1 MPTSSRLVI
10 APVLVLATACLTNI
24 GPGTVP
30 VARFDYNQRIA
41 QSWNEQLLLNLVRLR
56 YRDTPYFLEVGTVL
70 AQYQVVGHAA
80 AAASIG
86 VGGGEGSAL
95 GPSIGA
101 DVSESPTITYQP
113 LQGEEF
119 VRRLLQPVPGET
131 LMLLAGSGWSVERLL
146 LCCVNGV
153 NGIWNVP
160 SAAGPTPSVARVD
173 SRFREVARLFR
184 RLQAA
189 GQLQAL
195 PGPGGG
201 TEGTIRLASP
211 DSSEPA
217 DTVTLD
223 SLAALLHFDPEAREL
238 RLAPEEGAERPG
250 TLRFHHRSLLGAM
263 FYLSQA
269 VDVPEEDANAG
280 LVTSARSPDGAPID
294 WPALMGGMFRI
305 ESAESRPD
313 RAFAVVRYRGHW
325 FYIDDGDLESKTT
338 FGLLSNLFSLQSA
351 PSRALSP
358 LLTVPA
364 GQ

>member
-1 MPTSSRLVI
+1 MPTASRLVI
-10 APVLVLATACLTNI
+10 FPLLVIATGCITNF

-70 AQYQVVGHAA
+70 AQYQAVGHAN

-101 DVSESPTITYQP
+101 DFSESPTITYQP

-153 NGIWNVP
+153 NGIWNLP
-160 SAAGPTPSVARVD
+160 SAAGPTPSVARAD
-173 SRFREVARLFR
+173 PRFREVARLFR
-184 RLQAA
+184 RLQSA
-189 GQLQAL
+189 GQLQSL
-195 PGPGGG
+195 SGPGGV
-201 TEGTIRLASP
+201 TRVRMAPP
-211 DSSEPA
+211 DPSEPA

-223 SLAALLHFDPEAREL
+223 SLAALLHFDPAAREL
-238 RLAPEEGAERPG
+238 VVAADEGVERPG
-250 TLRFHHRSLLGAM
+250 ELRLRHRSLLGAM

-269 VDVPEEDANAG
+269 VEVPEEDAKAG
-280 LVTSARSPDGAPID
+280 LVTSARTPDGAPVD
-294 WPALMGGMFRI
+294 WPALMGGIFRI
-305 ESAESRPD
+305 KSAGSHPD

-351 PSRALSP
+351 QSRAVSP